1 MSNKVES
8 APPAAAKQIPSGMKF
23 VLGGLAGM
31 GATCIVQPLDLV
43 KTRMQISGVGG
54 AAKEYKNSFHC
65 LTTVISKEG
74 PLAIY
79 RGIGAALLRQATYTT
94 GRLGVYTYLN
104 DLHKSNY
111 PGEPS
116 LLSRMAMGVAAGA
129 CGAFIG
135 TPAEVALIRM
145 TADGRLPVEQRRNYT
160 NVANALTRIV
170 REEGVTALWRGCVP
184 TIGRAMV
191 VNMAQLASY
200 SQAKSMFI
208 KNFEMKEGLQL
219 HFVAAMLSGLITTIA
234 SMPVD
239 IAKTRIQNMK
249 YIDGKPEYKGA
260 IDVLGKIARQEG
272 ILALWK
278 GFTPYYCRL
287 GPHTVLT
294 FIFLENLNQAYFK
307 YVLGTSGGSGL

>member
-1 MSNKVES
+1 MSKSE
-8 APPAAAKQIPSGMKF
+8 PAKQIPNGMKY
-23 VLGGLAGM
+23 VLGGTAGM
-31 GATCIVQPLDLV
+31 GATCVVQPLDLV
-43 KTRMQISGVGG
+43 KTRMQISGAGG
-54 AAKEYKNSFHC
+54 GTSQYKSSLHC
-65 LTTVISKEG
+65 LTSVISKEG

-79 RGIGAALLRQATYTT
+79 KGIGAGLLRQATYTT
-94 GRLGVYTYLN
+94 GRLGVYTNLN
-104 DLHKSNY
+104 DAYKTHFNAD
-111 PGEPS
+111 PT
-116 LLSRMAMGVAAGA
+116 LLARMAMGMVAGA

-135 TPAEVALIRM
+135 TPAEVTLIRM

-160 NVANALTRIV
+160 NVANALTRIIK
-170 REEGVTALWRGCVP
+170 EEGVATLWRGCIP
-184 TIGRAMV
+184 TVSRAMV

-200 SQAKSMFI
+200 SQAKSIFS
-208 KNFEMKEGLQL
+208 KNFDMKEGIQL

-249 YIDGKPEYKGA
+249 YIDGKPEYKGT
-260 IDVLGKIARQEG
+260 IDVLSRVLRQEG
-272 ILALWK
+272 IFALWK
-278 GFTPYYCRL
+278 GFAPYYFRL